1 MRSNRRYWF
10 DTTGNSRFQGHF
22 QSNQLFTKIL
32 IDIPLEYIINN
43 SHKVDIPRDY
53 LIDGIV
59 RYKVDVCRDYTLNL
73 NKVDVC
79 RDYLIDGIQRYKLS
93 VPIEYS
99 ILEVN

>member
-10 DTTGNSRFQGHF
+10 DTIGNSRFQVHF

-32 IDIPLEYIINN
+32 IDIPRDYKIFDSYKVDILRDYKIND
-43 SHKVDIPRDY
+43 SYKVDIP
-53 LIDGIV
+53 
-59 RYKVDVCRDYTLNL
+59 RDYTLNL

-79 RDYLIDGIQRYKLS
+79 RDYIIDGIQRYKLG
-93 VPIEYS
+93 VPVDYS